1 MIRNAARVRRTLH
14 EAERRGVLVC
24 PAGLKCVA
32 RLGKHAV
39 RVICGR
45 PARYLTDEFRVPV
58 CGLHHPRL
66 LAERLFGTEAVA

>member
-1 MIRNAARVRRTLH
+1 MIHNAARVRRMLR
-14 EAERRGVLVC
+14 EAEQRGVLAC
-24 PAGLKCVA
+24 PPGLQCVA

-66 LAERLFGTEAVA
+66 LAERLLGE